1 MCETQN
7 DQSAQSCKYCGYIF
21 EDFNTTGAD
30 ALNTSSSMTTQDHI
44 EPEINT
50 SPPPVETNSIP
61 AAPITPS
68 IFSSGSAIFTVT
80 RSLFGSIVP
89 AIIYFLLIA
98 SLGLLTLSLSAIF
111 YIVFFVLIAFLPVL
125 FTPRKYQFYE
135 TSLTIHKIIGR
146 DTELPYSSVS
156 LYEPVRGGRKSQV
169 ILAPEGHKRAMI
181 IPGNPTNDAL
191 GLDLKQFLEKRLKRY
206 DPKPPSDRASQ
217 ELASGA
223 DNADSSA
230 PETQPS

>member
-1 MCETQN
+1 M
-7 DQSAQSCKYCGYIF
+7 
-21 EDFNTTGAD
+21 
-30 ALNTSSSMTTQDHI
+30 
-44 EPEINT
+44 
-50 SPPPVETNSIP
+50 
-61 AAPITPS
+61 
-68 IFSSGSAIFTVT
+68 
-80 RSLFGSIVP
+80 P

-125 FTPRKYQFYE
+125 FTPRKYLFYE

-146 DTELPYSSVS
+146 DTELPYSNVS

-191 GLDLKQFLEKRLKRY
+191 GLDLKQFLEKRLRKY
-206 DPKPPSDRASQ
+206 DPKPPSDQTSQ
-217 ELASGA
+217 EQASTT
-223 DNADSSA
+223 DNVDSST